1 MIRVIET
8 AIPGVVVIE
17 PKVFGDAR
25 GYFFESWSQQDFDAQ
40 VRPVRFVQDNESRS
54 CYGVLRGLHFQKGKD
69 AQSKLVRVVK
79 GRVLDV
85 AVDIRRGSP
94 TFGRHVAVEL
104 SEANHRQLFIPRGF
118 AHGFVVLSEEAVFQ
132 YKCDN
137 LYAPESEGA
146 VSWADPELC
155 IDWRIP
161 AGDVILSEKDKNH
174 PFLQEAP
181 ELFDYNIDY
190 YAE

>member
-25 GYFFESWSQQDFDAQ
+25 GYFFESWSQQDFDSQ

-85 AVDIRRGSP
+85 AVDIRMGSP

-104 SEANHRQLFIPRGF
+104 SEADHRQLFIPRGF

-161 AGDVILSEKDKNH
+161 TEDVILSEKDRNH
-174 PFLQEAP
+174 PSLQEAP
-181 ELFDYNIDY
+181 ELFDYGIDY